1 MSRLGVAAV
10 ALALGLLGSLFC
22 VDAALAE
29 RRIALVIGNSAYQH
43 VPALR
48 NPTQNARAMAAMLQ
62 KAGFDVVDGQYNAGD
77 LQLKRSIRQFED
89 AAADADIAV
98 VYYAGLGIGIS
109 GTNYL
114 IPVDAKLEN
123 DRDAD
128 GEAVSLQRLADAV
141 GKAKRLRLVIVDAC
155 RDNPF
160 ARTIKLQAGA
170 LGQISPT
177 LDAADPKPNTLI
189 AYAATPESAA
199 EDCNADASPFTAAL
213 RYLFVR
219 GLDIRLAFGR
229 VREEVLRKTGNQQ
242 ESYVYGSLRRGGNTA
257 IVPSPFQPEVDLQ
270 GEKSDYSLVE
280 KVGTARAWEVFLVQH
295 PTGFFSDDARQ
306 RLRLAEAEPAAPEQR
321 PGPAIR
327 VPSANDEQEA
337 ACRNE
342 EDRLR
347 SLQAEGKSAIDDL
360 KTLEQNLVCERLRPL
375 VTAALDRANTVP
387 NVDTPEQ
394 VRSAQGE
401 LTRLGC
407 FTGAADGRL
416 DAATIAAI
424 LLYLDKQGIKP
435 SGDVHITDD
444 LVAELSKQTARVCPL
459 VCPPGKVANH
469 DQCIDSTKGKPTI
482 ARPGGNDNSTRRGRG
497 NQVDRPTQ
505 QPSQPNPAR
514 TTEQRPSGG
523 GGGGGGGG
531 AAHIGVTPGVGF

>member
-1 MSRLGVAAV
+1 MSRLVVAAV
-10 ALALGLLGSLFC
+10 ALALSLMGSLFC
-22 VDAALAE
+22 NDAAFAE
-29 RRIALVIGNSAYQH
+29 RRVALVIGNSAYQH

-48 NPTQNARAMAAMLQ
+48 NPAKNAQAVAAMLQ
-62 KAGFDVVDGQYNAGD
+62 KAGFDVVDSQYDAGD
-77 LQLKRSIRQFED
+77 QQLKRSIRQFED
-89 AAADADIAV
+89 AAADADIAI
-98 VYYAGLGIGIS
+98 VYYAGLGIGI
-109 GTNYL
+109 GGANYL
-114 IPVDAKLEN
+114 VPVDAKLVN

-160 ARTIKLQAGA
+160 ARTIKQQAGA
-170 LGQISPT
+170 PGQISAA
-177 LDAADPKPNTLI
+177 LDAPDPKPNTLI
-189 AYAATPESAA
+189 AYAATPVSEA
-199 EDCNADASPFTAAL
+199 EDCNADSSPFTVAL

-229 VREEVLRKTGNQQ
+229 VVEEVIRKTGNQ
-242 ESYVYGSLRRGGNTA
+242 EPFVYGSLRRGGNMA

-280 KVGTARAWEVFLVQH
+280 KVDKARAWEVFLVQH

-306 RLRLAEAEPAAPEQR
+306 RLRLALANPTAPEQQ
-321 PGPAIR
+321 PAIR
-327 VPSANDEQEA
+327 VPGANDEQAA
-337 ACRNE
+337 ACRSE

-347 SLQAEGKSAIDDL
+347 LLQAQGAGAVDDL
-360 KTLEQNLVCERLRPL
+360 KTLEQNLTCERLRPE
-375 VTAALDRANTVP
+375 VIAALDRANPVP

-394 VRSAQGE
+394 VRSAQGQ
-401 LTRLGC
+401 LIRLGC

-444 LVAELSKQTARVCPL
+444 LIAELTKQSARVCPL
-459 VCPPGKVANH
+459 VCPPGKVAARG
-469 DQCIDSTKGKPTI
+469 QCMDSTKGKPTV
-482 ARPGGNDNSTRRGRG
+482 ARPS
-497 NQVDRPTQ
+497 VPRPTP
-505 QPSQPNPAR
+505 QPSQPNPPPR
-514 TTEQRPSGG
+514 TTEQKPA
-523 GGGGGGGG
+523 GGG
-531 AAHIGVTPGVGF
+531 ARIGVTPGVGF